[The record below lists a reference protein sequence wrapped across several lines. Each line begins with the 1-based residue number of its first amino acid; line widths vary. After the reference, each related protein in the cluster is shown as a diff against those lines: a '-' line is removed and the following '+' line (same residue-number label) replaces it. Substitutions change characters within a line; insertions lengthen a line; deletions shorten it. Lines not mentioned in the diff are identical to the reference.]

1 MNPIIRTQS
10 PAPRHEFPRRSFLL
24 YGQPKVGKTTTAAQF
39 PKPLILNTLTENGVT
54 EIAGDVADIAAPDDL
69 LEIVRWLAADPEHA
83 TRGYQTV
90 VLDGLSTFCIEAVVR
105 VGSKDTR
112 RSVKDAT
119 AELRPA
125 LHAFLSLPCIRVLTG
140 HARQEEEEI
149 ILNGRPA
156 IKISV
161 YPDLPPRLR
170 LFVEG
175 RVDAVGYCF
184 ASNGKSQVWWLPLDT
199 ETPRPR
205 SIAAGNRLGLP
216 RITDLSY
223 IAIHNALVSN
233 GNARN
238 GSV

>member
-1 MNPIIRTQS
+1 MNPKIRTQT
-10 PAPRHEFPRRSFLL
+10 PAPRHEFPHRSFLL

-39 PKPLILNTLTENGVT
+39 PKPLILNAIGENGTT
-54 EIAGDVADIAAPDDL
+54 EIAGDVADIATPDDL
-69 LEIVRWLAADPEHA
+69 LEIVRWLVADPDHSM
-83 TRGYQTV
+83 RGYQTV

-125 LHAFLSLPCIRVLTG
+125 LHSFLSLSCIRVLTG
-140 HARQEEEEI
+140 HARQEEEEVT
-149 ILNGRPA
+149 LNGRSA
-156 IKISV
+156 VKISV

-199 ETPRPR
+199 DMPRPR
-205 SIAAGNRLGLP
+205 AIAAGNRLGLP
-216 RITDLSY
+216 RLTDLSY
-223 IAIHNALVSN
+223 TAIYNALVSN
-233 GNARN
+233 GNTRS
-238 GSV
+238 GV